1 MAKKI
6 PIVKYTSRD
15 FNSIKNELVEYSK
28 RYYPNS
34 FSDFN
39 EASFGSLMLDT
50 VSYVGDVLSFYLD
63 YQFNESFLNSASEF
77 DNILKIANQLG
88 YKYGPRSTAY
98 GEITMYIA
106 VPANNSSTGPN
117 IDYLPILKRGATFS
131 SSGGLLFTLLQ
142 DVDFSQSTNEVV
154 VSKVDNTTGSP
165 TEFAVKAKG
174 IIQSGFYT
182 QKNISVGAF
191 QRFLKLDISDN
202 NVLEIV
208 SVFDSDGNQYYEV
221 DHLSQDVIFRE
232 VPNFNFQNDG
242 VSSILKPFPVPRRYI
257 VNRTQNTTYLQFGY
271 GSEDQITTDSIL
283 DPAQVVLQM
292 HAKNYFS
299 DTAFDPTNLIKSDK
313 FGVSPSNTTLTITYR
328 KANSSTSNAAS
339 NTITKVVNSNFTFPN
354 MMNTTTGQRI
364 TVQNSLEVINE
375 QLLVGEVRLDQAE
388 ELRQNTMGYYATQ
401 NRAVSLLDYQSLIYA
416 MPSNYGRVKRCYITQ
431 DNDSFKRNLNIYVI
445 SESSSGTL
453 TTAPSILKDNIKTW
467 LTQYKMINDTVD
479 LLDAIIV
486 NVGIDFNVVVSP
498 DYDRIEVLNRCLN
511 ALRSEFT
518 KKLDI
523 GQSFPI
529 ANVYNILNK
538 LPGVLDTTSV
548 TVSGKSGG
556 IYSSSV
562 LNVDK
567 LLTYDGKYVKAPKN
581 VIYEVK
587 FPLIDIKGTIS

>member
-486 NVGIDFNVVVSP
+486 NVGIDFNIVVSP
-498 DYDRIEVLNRCLN
+498 DYDRIEVLNRSLN

-587 FPLIDIKGTIS
+587 YPLIDIKGTIS